1 MKYRHK
7 LLWIFFLSQNALA
20 QCTAYITQDLRNVMD
35 YLRQIGYPIAFFMMI
50 YVSIKWITAEG
61 PEDRENGRRGI
72 IYIIIGILL
81 LRTGD
86 DLVWS
91 LLCF

>member
-1 MKYRHK
+1 M
-7 LLWIFFLSQNALA
+7 WIFFLSQNALA
-20 QCTAYITQDLRNVMD
+20 QCTAHITQDLRNVMD